1 MKKRIISCILA
12 LIAVS
17 SIMMSG
23 CTSKNQASSDTVR
36 ISIGN
41 WPTQEDQTGLER
53 MEYFVGEMKKKYP
66 NIEIVP
72 DTWAYKADTFIP
84 KAASKQLP
92 TVYNTFFT
100 EIDKIVDAGYAA
112 DITEYMDKYK
122 YSNAINNDIRD
133 ILKKD
138 EKFYAIPQ
146 SAYSLGLMVNMNLFK
161 QAGLLNDDG
170 TAKIPQ
176 TYEEILETSKIIK
189 EKTGKAG
196 FILPTTGNMGGWLST
211 QIAWSFGTEFMA
223 KEGEKWVAKF
233 DSPEFRNF
241 LQYIRDMR
249 WKDNVMFEKGLI
261 DYSEMIQ
268 LFSTNQAAMTINS
281 TGYMPTVLVEQYG
294 MSKDAI
300 SIGAAPA
307 GPKGR
312 YSLIGGDVSMIA
324 PNATPEQID
333 AAFKWF
339 EVTGA
344 SPVVTT
350 EAVAAMEKR
359 YELDAAK
366 GLMVGIEGLNI
377 WDKTSEVAKSQANV
391 LEKYKNVN
399 TELFKDYINMDGST
413 MRVEEPI
420 KSQELYK
427 IIDNCLQAVISDE
440 NASID
445 EVVKKAAD
453 NFQKNYLNDAQ

>member
-1 MKKRIISCILA
+1 PSRSFINVFLDNSNIMISNTSPNCDIII
-12 LIAVS
+12 
-17 SIMMSG
+17 
-23 CTSKNQASSDTVR
+23 
-36 ISIGN
+36 
-41 WPTQEDQTGLER
+41 
-53 MEYFVGEMKKKYP
+53 
-66 NIEIVP
+66 
-72 DTWAYKADTFIP
+72 
-84 KAASKQLP
+84 
-92 TVYNTFFT
+92 
-100 EIDKIVDAGYAA
+100 
-112 DITEYMDKYK
+112 
-122 YSNAINNDIRD
+122 D
-133 ILKKD
+133 ILYDKGGVVLQK
-138 EKFYAIPQ
+138 
-146 SAYSLGLMVNMNLFK
+146 
-161 QAGLLNDDG
+161 
-170 TAKIPQ
+170 
-176 TYEEILETSKIIK
+176 KIIK